1 MPTIDKATTPAMQA
15 LSRRRALT
23 TLLLAAGAGP
33 AWAAAKEL
41 RIGASAALS
50 GPAQALGTRY
60 HVGAAACF
68 EQVNRQ
74 EGGVQGSRITVD
86 LRDDGYEPERTEANT
101 QALLADARVLALF
114 GYVGTPT
121 SRVALPLVRKAQIA
135 FLGAY
140 TGADMLWE
148 AQSYPTVFNV
158 RASYR
163 EEARQLMKAAR
174 ADGVQQFSVM
184 LQADLFGRSGL
195 EAARDA
201 GQAEGMQMLSA
212 ATVKRN
218 STEVDGAVQALL
230 LNAKVMPDAVFLVS
244 AYSTCAAFM
253 KQARKAGFKGRFYT
267 LSFAGLEPLQAALGG
282 DMQGLTIAQVVPNAQ
297 DASLPVVA
305 SYQQAMRARGE
316 RQFDSISLEGYV
328 SARVLV
334 EGLRRAAQPLSRAS
348 VISGLESLGQLDLGG
363 FSLRYGAGSH
373 QGSQKV
379 LLLRNGGR

>member
-1 MPTIDKATTPAMQA
+1 MPTIDKSTAEMHA
-15 LSRRRALT
+15 LNRRSALT

-33 AWAAAKEL
+33 IWANTAKEL

-60 HVGAAACF
+60 HAGAAACF

-74 EGGVQGSRITVD
+74 EGGVHGRRITVD
-86 LRDDGYEPERTEANT
+86 LRDDGYEPERTEAHT

-121 SRVALPLVRKAQIA
+121 SRVALPLVRRAQIV
-135 FLGAY
+135 FLG
-140 TGADMLWE
+140 TFSGADMLWE
-148 AQSYPTVFNV
+148 AQNYPTVFNV

-174 ADGVQQFSVM
+174 ADGVRQFSVM

-201 GQAEGMQMLSA
+201 GQAEGITMLTA

-218 STEVDGAVQALL
+218 TTEVDGAVQALL
-230 LNAKVMPDAVFLVS
+230 DAKAMPDAIFLVS

-282 DMQGLTIAQVVPNAQ
+282 DLQGLTIAQVVPNAH

-305 SYQQAMRARGE
+305 AYQQAMRGRGE

-328 SARVLV
+328 AARVLV

-348 VISGLESLGQLDLGG
+348 VISGLESVGPLDLGG
-363 FSLRYGAGSH
+363 FALRYGTASH

-379 LLLRNGGR
+379 LLLRNGAH

>member
-1 MPTIDKATTPAMQA
+1 MPKNNPPQTSSPA
-15 LSRRRALT
+15 LNRRSTL
-23 TLLLAAGAGP
+23 TLLLAPGAGP
-33 AWAAAKEL
+33 VWGSAKEL

-60 HVGAAACF
+60 HAGAAACF

-74 EGGVQGSRITVD
+74 EGRVQGSRITVD

-101 QALLADARVLALF
+101 QAMLADARVLALF

-121 SRVALPLVRKAQIA
+121 SRMALPLVKRAQIA

-148 AQSYPTVFNV
+148 AQNHPTVFNV

-201 GQAEGMQMLSA
+201 GQAEGLQMLTA

-218 STEVDGAVQALL
+218 TTEVDGAVQALL
-230 LNAKVMPDAVFLVS
+230 NGKAMPDAIFLVS
-244 AYSTCAAFM
+244 AYSTCAAFI

-267 LSFAGLEPLQAALGG
+267 LSFAGLEPLQAALGK

-305 SYQQAMRARGE
+305 AYQQAMREHGE

-328 SARVLV
+328 AARVLV

-348 VISGLESLGQLDLGG
+348 VIRGLESLGHLDLGG
-363 FSLRYGAGSH
+363 FALRYSAGTH

>member
-1 MPTIDKATTPAMQA
+1 MPTFDKATTLVMQA
-15 LSRRRALT
+15 VRRRSAL

-50 GPAQALGTRY
+50 GPTQALGTRY
-60 HVGAAACF
+60 HAGAAACF

-74 EGGVQGSRITVD
+74 DGGVQGSRITVD

-140 TGADMLWE
+140 TGAEMLWE
-148 AQSYPTVFNV
+148 AQTYPTVFNV

-174 ADGVQQFSVM
+174 ADGVRQFSVM

-201 GQAEGMQMLSA
+201 GQAEGMQMLAA

-218 STEVDGAVQALL
+218 TTEVDAALQAL
-230 LNAKVMPDAVFLVS
+230 LNAKAMPDAIFLVS
-244 AYSTCAAFM
+244 AYGTCAAFI

-305 SYQQAMRARGE
+305 AYQQAMRARGE

-328 SARVLV
+328 AARVLV

-363 FSLRYGAGSH
+363 FALRYGTGSH